1 MSALDTTE
9 RRETMNRDLGV
20 WTYEDCAL
28 VLIDYQPEMF
38 EVIRSETDADLVELN
53 VRLLARTAKALDM
66 PIVLSTVGVGY
77 GFNGPTVPAI
87 LSELEGIDPI
97 DRTSMNA
104 FEDDAFREAVAAT
117 GRKRLIIGGLH
128 TEICLTF
135 ASVQALKDG
144 YDVMY
149 VTDAVG
155 GRSQVAHR
163 TGIERLGHAGAVAT
177 TALAV
182 NTELFRDW
190 ATPAAGPARDVI
202 YWYFT
207 EVPRV
212 TAAVGVA
219 DAEKQAATSAL
230 QGAG

>member
-1 MSALDTTE
+1 
-9 RRETMNRDLGV
+9 MNKELGV
-20 WTYEDCAL
+20 WTSEDCAL
-28 VLIDYQPEMF
+28 VLIDYQKEMF
-38 EVIRSETDADLVELN
+38 EVIRSETSADLVELN
-53 VRLLARTAKALDM
+53 VRLLAKTAKALDV

-77 GFNGPTVPAI
+77 GFNGPTQPAI
-87 LSELEGIDPI
+87 LSELNDLEPI

-104 FEDDAFREAVAAT
+104 FEDGPFREAVAAT

-135 ASVQALKDG
+135 ATVQALKDG
-144 YDVMY
+144 YDAMF

-163 TGIERLGHAGAVAT
+163 MAIERLAHAGAVPS

-190 ATPAAGPARDVI
+190 ASPLAGPAREAI

-207 EVPRV
+207 EVTKLTDR
-212 TAAVGVA
+212 VGVA
-219 DAEKQAATSAL
+219 EAEKKAAEDLLAVK
-230 QGAG
+230 